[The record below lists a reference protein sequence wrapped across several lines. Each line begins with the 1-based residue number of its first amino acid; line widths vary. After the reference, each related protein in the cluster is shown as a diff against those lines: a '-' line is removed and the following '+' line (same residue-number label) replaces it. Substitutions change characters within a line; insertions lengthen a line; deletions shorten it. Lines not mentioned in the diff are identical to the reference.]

1 MLRSIRCLLLMLIM
15 LSTHSQAEL
24 LFSNASISYLKG
36 DNYQLGDNRRQVI
49 TLEHAS
55 GFNWGDNFFFF
66 DRLKNH
72 DGQYS
77 SYFELSPRLNLK
89 TFGDL
94 DLSFGPVSDVLLTAT
109 WESGSSSSSRFD
121 NYLYGIGFNLKA
133 PGFKYLKL
141 NVYLVDNELKPD
153 DEQLTLSWAYPFS
166 IADQNF
172 LYDGF
177 LDWSSSSH
185 SHAAEMNFTSQIKWD
200 LGHYLHMERAL
211 YVGFE
216 YAYWNN
222 KFGVKGVNERNPSI
236 LLKWHF

>member
-1 MLRSIRCLLLMLIM
+1 MKLRTLIA
-15 LSTHSQAEL
+15 LVFISVTAPNVHAEM

-36 DNYQLGDNRRQVI
+36 DHYQLGDKQRQVI

-55 GFNWGDNFFFF
+55 GFGWGDNFFFL

-72 DGQYS
+72 NGQYS
-77 SYFELSPRLNLK
+77 TYYELAPRLNLK
-89 TFGDL
+89 TFGNL
-94 DLSFGPVSDVLLTAT
+94 DLSFGPVSDVLLAAT
-109 WESGSSSSSRFD
+109 WESGSSSRRFD
-121 NYLYGIGFNLKA
+121 NYLYGIGFNLQA

-141 NVYLVDNELKPD
+141 NFYLVDNELKPD

-166 IADQNF
+166 ISNHTF

-177 LDWSSSSH
+177 LDWSSSSD

-200 LGHYLHMERAL
+200 IGKHLDMSHPL
-211 YVGFE
+211 YAGFE

-222 KFGVKGVNERNPSI
+222 KFGVKGANERNPSI
-236 LLKWHF
+236 LLKLHF